1 MTLILTVNGIPAFQ
15 YTVFDLFVLFWID
28 LLVLGMGMRERGWFG
43 SIDTPVSGFQACS
56 SLLSIKNAE
65 VLQLL

>member
-1 MTLILTVNGIPAFQ
+1 VNGIPSFQ

-43 SIDTPVSGFQACS
+43 SIDTPLFQVFKPALVFC
-56 SLLSIKNAE
+56 L
-65 VLQLL
+65 

>member
-1 MTLILTVNGIPAFQ
+1 MTLILTVNGIPSFQ

-43 SIDTPVSGFQACS
+43 SIDTPLFQVFKPALVFC
-56 SLLSIKNAE
+56 L
-65 VLQLL
+65 